1 MIIYSPGIIMIGSF
15 GRKVPIKI
23 AKGPV
28 NWIKF
33 HQNGQRPEK
42 GNIKNWIQTRCLA
55 FYSPAGSKRTRPCSH
70 GFEKVSAVA
79 KTTKKSPIKNSHLCP
94 PHRIPCLIVG

>member
-1 MIIYSPGIIMIGSF
+1 MIGSF
-15 GRKVPIKI
+15 GRKVPIKM

-42 GNIKNWIQTRCLA
+42 GNIKNVFKHDVWPFIRQPDPNEQDR
-55 FYSPAGSKRTRPCSH
+55 
-70 GFEKVSAVA
+70 AVMDLRRFQQLQRRQ
-79 KTTKKSPIKNSHLCP
+79 KNLRLKNHIFV
-94 PHRIPCLIVG
+94 PHTAYHV